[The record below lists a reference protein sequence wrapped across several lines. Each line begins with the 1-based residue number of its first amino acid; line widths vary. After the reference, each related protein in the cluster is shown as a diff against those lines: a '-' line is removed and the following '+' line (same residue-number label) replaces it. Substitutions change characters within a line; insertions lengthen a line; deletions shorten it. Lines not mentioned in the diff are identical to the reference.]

1 MDSLVIL
8 PYGLASAAAA
18 TGAGTSATAGGT
30 GIALQVELEHLLQ
43 VRSLQLPVL

>member
-18 TGAGTSATAGGT
+18 TGAGTSAAGETGTSAAGAITA
-30 GIALQVELEHLLQ
+30 AA
-43 VRSLQLPVL
+43 VL

>member
-18 TGAGTSATAGGT
+18 TGAGTSAAAGGT
-30 GIALQVELEHLLQ
+30 GTSATGAIIAAA
-43 VRSLQLPVL
+43 VL

>member
-18 TGAGTSATAGGT
+18 TGAGTSAAGAITA
-30 GIALQVELEHLLQ
+30 AA
-43 VRSLQLPVL
+43 VL